1 MAGIDTIYGTQ
12 GQYNELKKWLI
23 KNQKPIRIAYDYD
36 IVTINGVARKRNII
50 YKEVLPTNYL
60 YPRNGYDKTQR
71 PISNFP
77 EEIDKW
83 LLKHCKIEWVLN
95 RIKEQRG
102 L

>member
-1 MAGIDTIYGTQ
+1 MAAIDKMYGTQ
-12 GQYNELKKWLI
+12 KQYNEFRKWLI

-36 IVTINGVARKRNII
+36 IVTINGILRKRNII
-50 YKEVLPTNYL
+50 YKEVLPSNYL

-77 EEIDKW
+77 EKIDRW
-83 LLKHCKIEWVLN
+83 LLKNCKIDWVVDKL
-95 RIKEQRG
+95 REQYG